1 MSQQTINIGTRTN
14 DNTGDTI
21 RAAMVKVNDNFSE
34 LYAGGGDSIEV
45 ISGYSAAVN
54 ANFVTSNF
62 SNGTPVA
69 SDFLFIDQNSQ
80 PTSQTPRQAVK
91 VSDNGSWRYRFQIAT
106 DPTFG
111 SILYDSRA
119 LDGVT
124 ATFPNLTLAFDTTYY
139 VRILGNSLAIRSF
152 SFPLTVRAA
161 ARGALTTVGSNPF
174 GIAWSPTNDRLY
186 CTNNTGNTVTA
197 VRPDTGAVVATMA
210 TSANPFS
217 ICYCPS
223 NDRIYHTCNG
233 AAVVRVITP
242 SSNTVTGS
250 ISVGVGSTPRG
261 ICYCPSND
269 RIYVANGSINTVSVI
284 DPTTNTV
291 VATIAATSIFNDII
305 YCPTT
310 DRIIYASTGAV
321 LREIDPATN
330 TVVTTSGGL
339 GQNPEGRMAY
349 CPINNRIY
357 IGGTSGGTGLLV
369 YNPVTHSL
377 VTTITMIS
385 TGVYGVCYCPTTNRI
400 YAAISNGSQVQ
411 LVNPLTDAITTTVS
425 GFSGP
430 RACCYVPSTDNVWC
444 SDDTGGTDTISPIS

>member
-1 MSQQTINIGTRTN
+1 MSQQTINIGTKTN

-21 RAAMVKVNDNFSE
+21 RASMVKVNDNFSE

-45 ISGYSAAVN
+45 IAGYSAAVN

-69 SDFLFIDQNSQ
+69 SDFLFIDPNSQ
-80 PTSQTPRQAVK
+80 PTNQTPRQPVWA
-91 VSDNGSWRYRFQIAT
+91 SDNGSWRYRFQIAS

-111 SILYDSRA
+111 SILHDSRE
-119 LDGVT
+119 LDGINFT
-124 ATFPNLTLAFDTTYY
+124 LPNLLLAFDTTYY
-139 VRILGNSLAIRSF
+139 VRIMGNSLAIKSF

-186 CTNNTGNTVTA
+186 CTNTTGNTVTA

-210 TSANPFS
+210 TSLNPFS

-250 ISVGVGSTPRG
+250 IAVGTGPRG

-269 RIYVANGSINTVSVI
+269 RIYVANVTGSSVSVI
-284 DPTTNTV
+284 DPSTDTV
-291 VATIAATSIFNDII
+291 VATIAATSVFNDII

-310 DRIIYASTGAV
+310 DRIIYASSGSV
-321 LREIDPATN
+321 LREINPATN

-357 IGGTSGGTGLLV
+357 IGGASGGTGLLV

-377 VTTITMIS
+377 VTTITMGA

-400 YAAISNGSQVQ
+400 YAAPLNGTQVQ
-411 LVNPLTDAITTTVS
+411 LVNPLTNTIITSVS
-425 GFSGP
+425 GFSEP

-444 SDDTGGTDTISPIS
+444 SDNTGGTDTISPIS